1 MQTHPRNRQ
10 RRAHQGFSLIEVL
23 VAMVVLSLGLL
34 GLAALQMT
42 SLRFNQSSQMR
53 TQATTLASD
62 IFDCMRANRTAAK
75 AGSYASAFTAGPPA
89 GATIYEQD
97 LKNWKTRITS
107 LLGATAQGEIVGPD
121 AVDGKYKVTIRWSD
135 AGDINSGRA
144 TQDFVYLARP

>member
-1 MQTHPRNRQ
+1 MKN
-10 RRAHQGFSLIEVL
+10 RAHKGFSLIEVL

-53 TQATTLASD
+53 TQATILASD
-62 IFDCMRANRTAAK
+62 IFDCMRANRNAANL
-75 AGSYASAFTAGPPA
+75 GQYASAFTAGPPA
-89 GATIYEQD
+89 GASIYEQD
-97 LKNWKTRITS
+97 LRNWKNRITS
-107 LLGATAQGEIVGPD
+107 LLGATAQGEAAGPD
-121 AVDGKYKVTIRWSD
+121 AEGKYRVTIRWSD